1 MMNES
6 SDLVS
11 ESMRTDTEI
20 EYFIINFNSNA
31 YSLFFLQAEN
41 LLLICLAIVRL
52 YLN

>member
-11 ESMRTDTEI
+11 ESMRTDTEEKI
-20 EYFIINFNSNA
+20 YQFYFKCI
-31 YSLFFLQAEN
+31 FFLHDEN